1 VTSNSVIRLIQ
12 KKLKVLDSS
21 EFILGMVVWHDILFV
36 VNTVSKKLQSSSMCI
51 DTILHQIED
60 IRNYCGSYRNEGFA
74 PSIATTKNIVSQ
86 MGMEPS
92 IPLKH
97 QGKRKRQFDEIEY
110 KKKFYKLKRILKL
123 ITSWL

>member
-36 VNTVSKKLQSSSMCI
+36 VNTVSKKLQSPSMCI

-60 IRNYCGSYRNEGFA
+60 IRNYCA
-74 PSIATTKNIVSQ
+74 VI
-86 MGMEPS
+86 GMKA
-92 IPLKH
+92 LL
-97 QGKRKRQFDEIEY
+97 QV
-110 KKKFYKLKRILKL
+110 
-123 ITSWL
+123 